1 MTIPGLEKENMI
13 NLLKMNKYFAAALIA
28 VSTLFITAPAKAQ
41 SIYGTDSITC
51 IQNLSLYREYFKQD
65 NYADAYQPWLW
76 VITNCP
82 KVRKQTYLDGV
93 VMIDSKIK
101 AEKDNAK
108 KEALIDSMMWVYDRR
123 IENFGE
129 EGFVLGRK
137 AYDLFSYRPSA
148 IDKVFDMFKK
158 SVELQK
164 ENSEAFVISAYFQA
178 AIERFRQKKMTKEE
192 VIDLYDNLS
201 EMVAKNIRDSVNV
214 ERNQVAQQNLDNLF
228 GPFATCEDLISIYSP
243 KVKEKPSDIDLLKK
257 VNALMQKKGCTD
269 SQLFE
274 TVAKNLYK
282 AEPSA
287 DAAMA
292 LAEFYLKKGQNTEAI
307 NYLQE
312 VLNQEEDVSKK
323 ADLNFKIAQIYFQ
336 AKNYSSAR
344 TYAHRALQ
352 LRPNWGKPYLLIG
365 DAYASSMGQCTDDYF
380 KGKEIIWAAL
390 DKYYQAK
397 SVDASVA
404 EEANRKI
411 GTYKAY
417 LPEQSEVF
425 FKDLK
430 EGDSYK
436 VGCWIN
442 ETVTVRLP

>member
-1 MTIPGLEKENMI
+1 MI
-13 NLLKMNKYFAAALIA
+13 NLIKMNQCLAAVLIA
-28 VSTLFITAPAKAQ
+28 ASTLFIATPAQ
-41 SIYGTDSITC
+41 SQESIYGNDSITC

-65 NYADAYQPWLW
+65 NFADAYLPWQW

-93 VMIDSKIK
+93 VMMEAKIK
-101 AEKDNAK
+101 NEKDSAK

-123 IENFGE
+123 IMNFGE

-137 AYDLFSYRPSA
+137 AYDLFTYRPAA
-148 IDKVFDMFKK
+148 IDTVFNMFRK

-201 EMVAKNIRDSVNV
+201 EMVSTNIKNNVNV
-214 ERNQVAQQNLDNLF
+214 ERNEIAQQNLDNLF

-243 KVKEKPSDIDLLKK
+243 KVKEKPNDIDLLRK

-287 DAAMA
+287 EAAMA

-312 VLNQEEDVSKK
+312 VLNQEQDASKK

-336 AKNYSSAR
+336 AKNYPQTR
-344 TYAHRALQ
+344 TYAQRALQ
-352 LRPNWGKPYLLIG
+352 FRPNWGKPYILIG
-365 DAYASSMGQCTDDYF
+365 DAYASSMSQCADE
-380 KGKEIIWAAL
+380 KLQGKDAIWAAM

-397 SVDASVA
+397 SVDSSVS
-404 EEANRKI
+404 EDANKKI
-411 GTYKAY
+411 ATYRPY
-417 LPEQSEVF
+417 LPITEDVHWFSIQ
-425 FKDLK
+425 D
-430 EGDSYK
+430 GDTYK

-442 ETVTVRLP
+442 ETVTVRLKQAN

>member
-1 MTIPGLEKENMI
+1 MTNNI
-13 NLLKMNKYFAAALIA
+13 KMNQFIAALIFVA
-28 VSTLFITAPAKAQ
+28 SLITIKPASAQ
-41 SIYGTDSITC
+41 ESIYGTDSLTC

-65 NYADAYQPWLW
+65 NYADAYQPWQW

-93 VMIDSKIK
+93 VMLEAKIK
-101 AEKDNAK
+101 NEKDTAK
-108 KEALIDSMMWVYDRR
+108 RAALVDSIMWVYDRR
-123 IENFGE
+123 IVHFNE

-137 AYDLFSYRPSA
+137 AFDLFQYRPSA
-148 IDKVFDMFKK
+148 INEVYELFRR
-158 SVELQK
+158 SVDLQR
-164 ENSEAFVISAYFQA
+164 ENSEAFVISAYFQS

-192 VIDLYDNLS
+192 VIDLYDQLS
-201 EMVAKNIRDSVNV
+201 EMVENNIKNEINV
-214 ERNQVAQQNLDNLF
+214 ERNQIAQQNLDNLF
-228 GPFATCEDLISIYSP
+228 GPFANCEDLIGIYSQ

-257 VNALMQKKGCTD
+257 VNYLLQKKGCTD

-292 LAEFYLKKGQNTEAI
+292 LAEYYLKKNQNNEAI

-312 VLNQEEDVSKK
+312 VLNQEQNAEKK
-323 ADLNFKIAQIYFQ
+323 ADLNFKIAQIYAQ
-336 AKNYSSAR
+336 AKNYSQAR
-344 TYAHRALQ
+344 TYAQRALQ
-352 LRPNWGKPYLLIG
+352 FRPNWGKPYLLIG
-365 DAYASSMGQCTDDYF
+365 DLYASSANQCTDDKF
-380 KGKEIIWAAL
+380 NGKDVIWAAL
-390 DKYYQAK
+390 DKYYQAR
-397 SVDASVA
+397 SIDSSVA
-404 EEANRKI
+404 DEANRKI
-411 GTYKAY
+411 GTYKSY
-417 LPEQSEVF
+417 LPDSELIF
-425 FKDLK
+425 FHSLK